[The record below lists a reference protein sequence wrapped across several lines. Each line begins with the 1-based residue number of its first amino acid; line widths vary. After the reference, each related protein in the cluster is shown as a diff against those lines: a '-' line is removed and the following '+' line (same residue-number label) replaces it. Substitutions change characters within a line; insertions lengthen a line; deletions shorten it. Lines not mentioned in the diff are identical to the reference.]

1 MTYVKG
7 PNGTVF
13 DVAEHVA
20 SGLINGGHVKPATKA
35 EFLKA
40 NPGAE
45 PAKDGHPTDASKAVP
60 PLGQV
65 AGDLPSDTIDVW
77 PPEKRRTAADLEAER
92 EAGADTDTDETETDA
107 GETRTDTGE
116 TETGSAPVDDKPET
130 PAGNA
135 STDTW
140 REHALTLG
148 FAEEQLDG
156 LGRDDIKKLVSGDD

>member
-20 SGLINGGHVKPATKA
+20 SGLISGGHVKPATKD

-40 NPGAE
+40 NPGVE
-45 PAKDGHPTDASKAVP
+45 LAKDGHPTDASKAVP
-60 PLGQV
+60 PLGEV

-77 PPEKRRTAADLEAER
+77 PPEKRRTAADLDAER
-92 EAGADTDTDETETDA
+92 GAGTE
-107 GETRTDTGE
+107 TDTGE
-116 TETGSAPVDDKPET
+116 AGTDTGDTET

-135 STDTW
+135 SKDTW
-140 REHALTLG
+140 REYALMLG

>member
-20 SGLINGGHVKPATKA
+20 SGLINGGHVKPATKD
-35 EFLKA
+35 EFLNA

-65 AGDLPSDTIDVW
+65 AGDLPSDTIDIW
-77 PPEKRRTAADLEAER
+77 PPDKRRTAADLDAER
-92 EAGADTDTDETETDA
+92 EADTE
-107 GETRTDTGE
+107 TDTGE
-116 TETGSAPVDDKPET
+116 TDTGDTET

-135 STDTW
+135 SKDTW

>member
-20 SGLINGGHVKPATKA
+20 SGLINGGHVKPATKD

-77 PPEKRRTAADLEAER
+77 PPDKRRTAADLDAER
-92 EAGADTDTDETETDA
+92 EADTETDTGKTDTGEA
-107 GETRTDTGE
+107 GTDTGE
-116 TETGSAPVDDKPET
+116 TET